1 MSFCDTFF
9 PNLMGVGRYGFID
22 APAVP
27 LIAVN
32 RKLPA
37 FAEFDA
43 DDLDFDGDWTMSD
56 PEPSWEDIFDS
67 SVLTRTISTM
77 SNASMPSLKTLSTVH
92 TAHAI
97 VADMSAER
105 SGPMNDLRTDR
116 WCGWTW
122 LPPPAI
128 FEEGEQHQ
136 RTLIRHGDLTMLSS
150 NTSFAA
156 FSFAT
161 PAKQGS
167 HKNLPATPRST
178 KRFRDCTDRRVAKD
192 LVSTVVESAKRKCKE
207 ETKATRVSIPGQ
219 TPFNFKTMSK
229 GALDDFT
236 ASSAGVVDQ
245 LKGKTIG
252 ERLDYLDNKHSKL
265 DKGYSVSR

>member
-1 MSFCDTFF
+1 MT
-9 PNLMGVGRYGFID
+9 
-22 APAVP
+22 
-27 LIAVN
+27 
-32 RKLPA
+32 
-37 FAEFDA
+37 
-43 DDLDFDGDWTMSD
+43 D

-67 SVLTRTISTM
+67 SILSRTASSM

-122 LPPPAI
+122 LPPPSV
-128 FEEGEQHQ
+128 FEEPEQLQ
-136 RTLIRHGDLTMLSS
+136 RSLIRQGDLTMLSS
-150 NTSFAA
+150 NTSCAVFA
-156 FSFAT
+156 FAT

-167 HKNLPATPRST
+167 NKHLPATPRST
-178 KRFRDCTDRRVAKD
+178 KRFRDGTDRRIAKD
-192 LVSTVVESAKRKCKE
+192 LVSMVVESAKRKCKE
-207 ETKATRVSIPGQ
+207 ESKATRVSIPGQ

-236 ASSAGVVDQ
+236 ATNTGVVDQ
-245 LKGKTIG
+245 LKGKSVG
-252 ERLDYLDNKHSKL
+252 EKLDHLENKHSKL
-265 DKGYSVSR
+265 DRGYNVSHPTSHDLRCVVGLMSRRWPSRLGD